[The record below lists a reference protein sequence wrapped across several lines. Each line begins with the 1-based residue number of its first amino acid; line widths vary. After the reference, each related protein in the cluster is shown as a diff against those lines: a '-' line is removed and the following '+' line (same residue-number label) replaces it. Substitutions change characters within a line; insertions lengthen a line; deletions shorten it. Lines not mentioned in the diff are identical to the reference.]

1 MSRKDFAVRSYR
13 AAKTRVRKSTTHG
26 CGLFAVRQI
35 RKGEVVAVKGGHIID
50 AKTLNRLENVIAD
63 SELQITDDLYLAPLQ
78 RREREGVMMFLN
90 HSCNPNVGVR
100 GNIVFVAMRSI
111 RAREELTIDYAMID
125 DANYRMPCSCGV
137 PKCRGIITGRDWK
150 RKDLQRKYRGY
161 FSAYLGEKM
170 SCSMR
175 RAKIVCLRS

>member
-1 MSRKDFAVRSYR
+1 MSKADHSVRSYR
-13 AAKTRVRKSTTHG
+13 SPKVRVWKSAAHG
-26 CGLFAVRQI
+26 RGLFPVRQI

-111 RAREELTIDYAMID
+111 RAWDTF
-125 DANYRMPCSCGV
+125 GV
-137 PKCRGIITGRDWK
+137 TAWPIAWK
-150 RKDLQRKYRGY
+150 RWRTWSR
-161 FSAYLGEKM
+161 
-170 SCSMR
+170 CWWTR
-175 RAKIVCLRS
+175 R